1 MQINWKKLEFSG
13 KLFTVQALWCWKK
26 KATPDYT
33 RLPVIMIDMFWI
45 NSDETSKK
53 KFEIV
58 DDNELWDLNEKS
70 PCCVNMREAVSV
82 AQ

>member
-1 MQINWKKLEFSG
+1 MKKWKFSG
-13 KLFTVQALWCWKK
+13 KLFTVQALWGWKK
-26 KATPDYT
+26 GYALYQAANNYDRHVVDKF
-33 RLPVIMIDMFWI
+33 RG
-45 NSDETSKK
+45 NKQE

-58 DDNELWDLNEKS
+58 DDNELWDFNEKS